1 MSQTKR
7 SWKLQEYVAHGNN
20 VNCVALSRKSGRVI
34 VTGGEDRKVNLWIV
48 GKPNCLMS
56 LCGHTT
62 PVESVRFGHEEE
74 MVVAG
79 SMSGALKVW
88 DLEQAKI
95 MRTLT
100 GHTSSIKSLDFHPYG
115 DYCTSGSLDCNV
127 KLWDIRK
134 KGCIY
139 TYRGHKNG
147 VNCVR
152 FSPDGK
158 WIASAGEDSVVKI
171 WDITAGKI
179 LTDLTYHQG
188 PVNIVEF
195 HPNELL
201 LASGS
206 SDKTVKFWDLENFNM
221 VSTTDGDSTPIRNI
235 LFHPDG
241 TCLFSGTK
249 DLLKVYSWEP
259 SKCYDSIPVNWGEVA
274 DMALG
279 QNQLIG
285 ASFSQTNVST
295 FVVDL
300 KRVQPFGGIP
310 HQEIGSNLSSKNI
323 DEVFTDLS
331 ISNSSVSEGLKH
343 VPKEDIEEPTQDREE
358 QDNDSFEIA
367 NPEDYREIFRPK
379 SRLEH
384 SPSRHVEPFQP
395 PPDDGM
401 FQTKRNVS
409 SPRNV
414 NRQLSSERKRSAER
428 KSNHL
433 RKSQSSKS
441 VSDDGDME
449 PVRQPA
455 PTKTSKVTP
464 KSTNKPSVKP
474 VSKPSPRQPE
484 EDKSGISPE
493 DFLPKAGGDLGF
505 GGQRVPSEGEAM
517 STLSSGHD
525 AMAKVL
531 AHRSKN
537 LQIVRAMWT
546 SGNTKAAVDSAIS
559 MKDPSVIVDLLNVLN
574 LKSGLWSLDL
584 CSCLLPQVQDLM
596 DSKYDSYV
604 TAACEALKIMLKN
617 FGPVIKSNLTAPPSQ
632 GVDISREER
641 YRKCRQC
648 YENLSMIRTSISKRM
663 GAPGKIGQLLREIQ
677 ILMASMD

>member
-7 SWKLQEYVAHGNN
+7 AWKLQEFVAHGNN
-20 VNCVALSRKSGRVI
+20 VNCVALSKKSGRVI

-158 WIASAGEDSVVKI
+158 WIASAGEDGIVKI

-179 LTDLTYHQG
+179 LTDLTYHTG

-206 SDKTVKFWDLENFNM
+206 SDRTVKFWDLENFNM
-221 VSTTDGDSTPIRNI
+221 VSTTDGDSTPVRNI
-235 LFHPDG
+235 LFHPEG

-274 DMALG
+274 DIAIG
-279 QNQLIG
+279 HNQLIG
-285 ASFSQTNVST
+285 TSFSQTNVST

-310 HQEIGSNLSSKNI
+310 HQEGGSNLSSSRNKFI
-323 DEVFTDLS
+323 TERPPTQ
-331 ISNSSVSEGLKH
+331 SSRQAS
-343 VPKEDIEEPTQDREE
+343 VPKEDVEEPTQDKED

-379 SRLEH
+379 SRLSH
-384 SPSRHVEPFQP
+384 SPTRPVEPFQP
-395 PPDDGM
+395 PP
-401 FQTKRNVS
+401 
-409 SPRNV
+409 
-414 NRQLSSERKRSAER
+414 
-428 KSNHL
+428 
-433 RKSQSSKS
+433 
-441 VSDDGDME
+441 DDGDME

-455 PTKTSKVTP
+455 PTRSNRTT
-464 KSTNKPSVKP
+464 KSSNKLPAKP
-474 VSKPSPRQPE
+474 VAKPSPRAPE

-493 DFLPKAGGDLGF
+493 DFLPKGGGNEGYTGLGKM
-505 GGQRVPSEGEAM
+505 PSEAEAFT
-517 STLSSGHD
+517 TLSSGHE

-546 SGNTKAAVDSAIS
+546 SGNTKTAVDSAIS

-604 TAACEALKIMLKN
+604 TAACEALKIILRN

-648 YENLSMIRTSISKRM
+648 YENLSIIRSKVAQR
-663 GAPGKIGQLLREIQ
+663 GGTPEKVGQLLREIQ

>member
-7 SWKLQEYVAHGNN
+7 AWKLQEFVAHGNN
-20 VNCVALSRKSGRVI
+20 VNCVALSKKSGRVI

-158 WIASAGEDSVVKI
+158 WIASAGEDGIVKI

-179 LTDLTYHQG
+179 LTDLTYHTG

-206 SDKTVKFWDLENFNM
+206 SDRTVKFWDLENFNM
-221 VSTTDGDSTPIRNI
+221 VSTTDGDSTPVRNI
-235 LFHPDG
+235 LFHPEG

-274 DMALG
+274 DIAIG
-279 QNQLIG
+279 HNQLIG
-285 ASFSQTNVST
+285 TSFSQTNVST

-310 HQEIGSNLSSKNI
+310 HQEGGSNLSSKNI

-331 ISNSSVSEGLKH
+331 LSNSSVSEGLKH
-343 VPKEDIEEPTQDREE
+343 SRNKFITERPPTQSSRQASVPKEDVEEPTQDKED

-379 SRLEH
+379 SRLSH
-384 SPSRHVEPFQP
+384 SPTRPVEPFQP
-395 PPDDGM
+395 PP
-401 FQTKRNVS
+401 
-409 SPRNV
+409 
-414 NRQLSSERKRSAER
+414 
-428 KSNHL
+428 
-433 RKSQSSKS
+433 
-441 VSDDGDME
+441 DDGDME

-455 PTKTSKVTP
+455 PTRSNRTT
-464 KSTNKPSVKP
+464 KSSNKLPAKP
-474 VSKPSPRQPE
+474 VAKPSPRAPE

-493 DFLPKAGGDLGF
+493 DFLPKGGGNEGYTGLGKM
-505 GGQRVPSEGEAM
+505 PSEAEAFT
-517 STLSSGHD
+517 TLSSGHE

-546 SGNTKAAVDSAIS
+546 SGNTKTAVDSAIS

-604 TAACEALKIMLKN
+604 TAACEALKIILRN

-648 YENLSMIRTSISKRM
+648 YENLSIIRSKVAQR
-663 GAPGKIGQLLREIQ
+663 GGTPEKVGQLLREIQ

>member
-7 SWKLQEYVAHGNN
+7 AWKLQEFVAHGNN
-20 VNCVALSRKSGRVI
+20 VNCVALSKKSGRVI

-158 WIASAGEDSVVKI
+158 WIASAGEDGIVKI

-179 LTDLTYHQG
+179 LTDLTYHTG

-206 SDKTVKFWDLENFNM
+206 SDRTVKFWDLENFNM
-221 VSTTDGDSTPIRNI
+221 VSTTDGDSTPVRNI
-235 LFHPDG
+235 LFHPEG

-274 DMALG
+274 DIAIG
-279 QNQLIG
+279 HNQLIG
-285 ASFSQTNVST
+285 TSFSQTNVST

-310 HQEIGSNLSSKNI
+310 HQEGGSNLSSKNI

-331 ISNSSVSEGLKH
+331 LSNSSVSEGLKH
-343 VPKEDIEEPTQDREE
+343 SRNKFITERPPTQSSRQASVPKEDVEEPTQDKED

-379 SRLEH
+379 SRLSH
-384 SPSRHVEPFQP
+384 SPTRPVEPFQP
-395 PPDDGM
+395 PP
-401 FQTKRNVS
+401 
-409 SPRNV
+409 
-414 NRQLSSERKRSAER
+414 
-428 KSNHL
+428 
-433 RKSQSSKS
+433 
-441 VSDDGDME
+441 DDGDME

-455 PTKTSKVTP
+455 PTRSNRTT
-464 KSTNKPSVKP
+464 KSSNKPPAKP
-474 VSKPSPRQPE
+474 VAKPSPRAPE

-493 DFLPKAGGDLGF
+493 DFLPKGGGNE
-505 GGQRVPSEGEAM
+505 GYTGVGKMPSEAEAFT
-517 STLSSGHD
+517 TLSSGHE

-546 SGNTKAAVDSAIS
+546 SGNTKTAVDSAIS

-604 TAACEALKIMLKN
+604 TAACEALKIILRN

-648 YENLSMIRTSISKRM
+648 YENLSIIRSKVAQRG
-663 GAPGKIGQLLREIQ
+663 GAPGKVGQLLREIQ

>member
-343 VPKEDIEEPTQDREE
+343 SRNKFITERPPTQSSRQASVPKEDIEEPTQDREE

-395 PPDDGM
+395 PP
-401 FQTKRNVS
+401 
-409 SPRNV
+409 
-414 NRQLSSERKRSAER
+414 
-428 KSNHL
+428 
-433 RKSQSSKS
+433 
-441 VSDDGDME
+441 DDGDME

>member
-7 SWKLQEYVAHGNN
+7 AWKLQEFVAHGST
-20 VNCVALSRKSGRVI
+20 VNCVALSKKSGRVI

-158 WIASAGEDSVVKI
+158 WIASAGEDGLVKI

-179 LTDLTYHQG
+179 LTDLTYHNG
-188 PVNIVEF
+188 PVNIVEY

-206 SDKTVKFWDLENFNM
+206 SDRTVKFWDLENFNM
-221 VSTTDGDSTPIRNI
+221 VSTTDGDSTPVRNI
-235 LFHPDG
+235 LFHPEG

-274 DMALG
+274 DIAIG

-285 ASFSQTNVST
+285 TSFSQTNVST

-310 HQEIGSNLSSKNI
+310 HQEGGSNFSSSRNKFI
-323 DEVFTDLS
+323 TERPPTQ
-331 ISNSSVSEGLKH
+331 SSRQAS
-343 VPKEDIEEPTQDREE
+343 VPKEDIEEPTQDKED

-367 NPEDYREIFRPK
+367 NPEDYRQIFRPK
-379 SRLEH
+379 SRLSH
-384 SPSRHVEPFQP
+384 SPTRQIEPFQP
-395 PPDDGM
+395 PPEDGM
-401 FQTKRNVS
+401 FPTKHVS

-414 NRQLSSERKRSAER
+414 NRQISSDRKGSTER
-428 KSNHL
+428 KSATPF

-455 PTKTSKVTP
+455 PTRSNKTSKPV
-464 KSTNKPSVKP
+464 NKPPSKP
-474 VSKPSPRQPE
+474 VVKPSPRQPE

-493 DFLPKAGGDLGF
+493 DFLPQKAGGNDGYSSY
-505 GGQRVPSEGEAM
+505 GRVPSENETL
-517 STLSSGHD
+517 STLFSGHD
-525 AMAKVL
+525 AMARVL

-546 SGNTKAAVDSAIS
+546 SGNTKTAVDSAIS

-604 TAACEALKIMLKN
+604 TAACEALKIMLRN

-632 GVDISREER
+632 GVDLSREER

-648 YENLSMIRTSISKRM
+648 YENLCNIRSKVASR
-663 GAPGKIGQLLREIQ
+663 GGTPGKLGQLLREIQ

>member
-7 SWKLQEYVAHGNN
+7 AWKLQEFVAHGNN
-20 VNCVALSRKSGRVI
+20 VNCVALSKKSGRVI

-158 WIASAGEDSVVKI
+158 WIASAGEDGIVKI

-179 LTDLTYHQG
+179 LTDLTYHTG

-206 SDKTVKFWDLENFNM
+206 SDRTVKFWDLENFNM
-221 VSTTDGDSTPIRNI
+221 VSTTDGDSTPVRNI
-235 LFHPDG
+235 LFHPEG

-274 DMALG
+274 DIAIG
-279 QNQLIG
+279 HNQLIG
-285 ASFSQTNVST
+285 TSFSQTNVST

-310 HQEIGSNLSSKNI
+310 HQEGGSNLSSSRNKFI
-323 DEVFTDLS
+323 TERPPTQ
-331 ISNSSVSEGLKH
+331 SSRQAS
-343 VPKEDIEEPTQDREE
+343 VPKEDVEEPTQDKED

-379 SRLEH
+379 SRLSH
-384 SPSRHVEPFQP
+384 SPTRPVEPFQP
-395 PPDDGM
+395 PP
-401 FQTKRNVS
+401 
-409 SPRNV
+409 
-414 NRQLSSERKRSAER
+414 
-428 KSNHL
+428 
-433 RKSQSSKS
+433 
-441 VSDDGDME
+441 DDGDME

-455 PTKTSKVTP
+455 PTRSNRTT
-464 KSTNKPSVKP
+464 KSSNKPPAKP
-474 VSKPSPRQPE
+474 VAKPSPRAPE

-493 DFLPKAGGDLGF
+493 DFLPKGGGNE
-505 GGQRVPSEGEAM
+505 GYTGVGKMPSEAEAFT
-517 STLSSGHD
+517 TLSSGHE

-546 SGNTKAAVDSAIS
+546 SGNTKTAVDSAIS

-604 TAACEALKIMLKN
+604 TAACEALKIILRN

-648 YENLSMIRTSISKRM
+648 YENLSIIRSKVAQRG
-663 GAPGKIGQLLREIQ
+663 GAPGKVGQLLREIQ

>member
-206 SDKTVKFWDLENFNM
+206 SDRTVKFWDLENFNM
-221 VSTTDGDSTPIRNI
+221 VSTTDGDSTPVRNI

-274 DMALG
+274 DMAIG

-310 HQEIGSNLSSKNI
+310 HQEIGSNLSSKDV

-343 VPKEDIEEPTQDREE
+343 SRNKFITERPPTQSSRQASVPKEDIEEPTQDKEE

-384 SPSRHVEPFQP
+384 SPTRPVEPFQP
-395 PPDDGM
+395 PPDDGD
-401 FQTKRNVS
+401 
-409 SPRNV
+409 
-414 NRQLSSERKRSAER
+414 L
-428 KSNHL
+428 
-433 RKSQSSKS
+433 
-441 VSDDGDME
+441 E

-455 PTKTSKVTP
+455 PTKTSKVAS
-464 KSTNKPSVKP
+464 KSNNKTSVKP

-493 DFLPKAGGDLGF
+493 DFLPKAGGDVGY
-505 GGQRVPSEGEAM
+505 GVQRVPSEGEAL

-531 AHRSKN
+531 SHRSKN

-648 YENLSMIRTSISKRM
+648 YENLSMIRTTISKRM

>member
-310 HQEIGSNLSSKNI
+310 HQEIGSNLSSSRNKFI
-323 DEVFTDLS
+323 TERPPTQ
-331 ISNSSVSEGLKH
+331 SSRQAS

>member
-7 SWKLQEYVAHGNN
+7 AWKLQEFVAHGST
-20 VNCVALSRKSGRVI
+20 VNCVALSKKSGRVI

-158 WIASAGEDSVVKI
+158 WIASAGEDGIVKI

-179 LTDLTYHQG
+179 LTDLTYHNG
-188 PVNIVEF
+188 PVNIVEY

-206 SDKTVKFWDLENFNM
+206 SDRTVKFWDLENFNM
-221 VSTTDGDSTPIRNI
+221 VSTTDGDSTPVRNI
-235 LFHPDG
+235 LFHPEG

-274 DMALG
+274 DIAIG

-285 ASFSQTNVST
+285 TSFSQTNVST

-310 HQEIGSNLSSKNI
+310 HQEGGSNLSSKNI

-343 VPKEDIEEPTQDREE
+343 SRNKFITERPPTQSSRQASVPKEDIEEPTQDKED

-379 SRLEH
+379 SRLSH
-384 SPSRHVEPFQP
+384 SPSRQIEPFQP
-395 PPDDGM
+395 PP
-401 FQTKRNVS
+401 
-409 SPRNV
+409 
-414 NRQLSSERKRSAER
+414 E
-428 KSNHL
+428 
-433 RKSQSSKS
+433 
-441 VSDDGDME
+441 DGDME

-455 PTKTSKVTP
+455 PTRSNKTSKPV
-464 KSTNKPSVKP
+464 NKPPSKP
-474 VSKPSPRQPE
+474 AVKPSPRQPE

-493 DFLPKAGGDLGF
+493 DFLPQKGGGNDGF
-505 GGQRVPSEGEAM
+505 SPYGRVPSETETL
-517 STLSSGHD
+517 STLFSGHD

-546 SGNTKAAVDSAIS
+546 SGNTKTAVDSAIS

-604 TAACEALKIMLKN
+604 TAACEALKIMLRN

-632 GVDISREER
+632 GVDLSREER

-648 YENLSMIRTSISKRM
+648 YENLSIIRSKVASR
-663 GAPGKIGQLLREIQ
+663 GGTPGKLGQLLREIQ

>member
-206 SDKTVKFWDLENFNM
+206 SDRTVKFWDLENFNM
-221 VSTTDGDSTPIRNI
+221 VSTTDGDSTPVRNI

-274 DMALG
+274 DMAIG

-310 HQEIGSNLSSKNI
+310 HQEIGSNLSSKDV

-343 VPKEDIEEPTQDREE
+343 VPKEDIEEPTQDKEE

-384 SPSRHVEPFQP
+384 SPTRPVEPFQP

-414 NRQLSSERKRSAER
+414 NRQLSSERKCSAER
-428 KSNHL
+428 KSNPL
-433 RKSQSSKS
+433 RKSQLSKS
-441 VSDDGDME
+441 VSDDGDLE

-455 PTKTSKVTP
+455 PTKTSKVAS
-464 KSTNKPSVKP
+464 KSNNKTSVKP

-493 DFLPKAGGDLGF
+493 DFLPKAGGDVGY
-505 GGQRVPSEGEAM
+505 GVQRVPSEGEAL

-531 AHRSKN
+531 SHRSKN

-648 YENLSMIRTSISKRM
+648 YENLSMIRTTISKRM

>member
-7 SWKLQEYVAHGNN
+7 AWKLQEFVAHGNN
-20 VNCVALSRKSGRVI
+20 VNCVALSKKSGRVI

-206 SDKTVKFWDLENFNM
+206 SDRTVKFWDLENFNM
-221 VSTTDGDSTPIRNI
+221 VSTTDGDSTPVRNI

-259 SKCYDSIPVNWGEVA
+259 SRCCDSIPVNWGEVA
-274 DMALG
+274 DIAIG

-285 ASFSQTNVST
+285 SSFSQTNVST

-310 HQEIGSNLSSKNI
+310 HQEVGSNFSSSRNKFI
-323 DEVFTDLS
+323 TERPPTQ
-331 ISNSSVSEGLKH
+331 SSRQAS
-343 VPKEDIEEPTQDREE
+343 VPKEDFEEPTQDKEE

-379 SRLEH
+379 SRLTH
-384 SPSRHVEPFQP
+384 SPSRPVEPFQP
-395 PPDDGM
+395 PP
-401 FQTKRNVS
+401 
-409 SPRNV
+409 
-414 NRQLSSERKRSAER
+414 
-428 KSNHL
+428 
-433 RKSQSSKS
+433 
-441 VSDDGDME
+441 DDGDME

-455 PTKTSKVTP
+455 PTR
-464 KSTNKPSVKP
+464 TNKATTKPNSKPVVKP

-493 DFLPKAGGDLGF
+493 DFLPKGGVEIGYSQT
-505 GGQRVPSEGEAM
+505 GKVPSENEAF

-546 SGNTKAAVDSAIS
+546 SGNTKTAVDSAIS

-604 TAACEALKIMLKN
+604 TAACEALKIMLRN

-648 YENLSMIRTSISKRM
+648 YENLSVIRSKVAKRM
-663 GAPGKIGQLLREIQ
+663 GAPGKVGQLLREIQ
-677 ILMASMD
+677 ILMASID

>member
-7 SWKLQEYVAHGNN
+7 AWKLQEFVAHGST
-20 VNCVALSRKSGRVI
+20 VNCVALSKKSGRVI

-158 WIASAGEDSVVKI
+158 WIASAGEDGIVKI

-179 LTDLTYHQG
+179 LTDLTYHNG
-188 PVNIVEF
+188 PVNIVEY

-206 SDKTVKFWDLENFNM
+206 SDRTVKFWDLENFNM
-221 VSTTDGDSTPIRNI
+221 VSTTDGDSTPVKNI
-235 LFHPDG
+235 LFHPEG

-274 DMALG
+274 DIAIG

-285 ASFSQTNVST
+285 TSFSQTNVST

-310 HQEIGSNLSSKNI
+310 HQEGGSNLSSKNI

-343 VPKEDIEEPTQDREE
+343 SRNKFITERPPTQSSRQASVPKEDIEEPTQDKED

-379 SRLEH
+379 SRLSH
-384 SPSRHVEPFQP
+384 SPSRQIEPFQP
-395 PPDDGM
+395 PP
-401 FQTKRNVS
+401 
-409 SPRNV
+409 
-414 NRQLSSERKRSAER
+414 E
-428 KSNHL
+428 
-433 RKSQSSKS
+433 
-441 VSDDGDME
+441 DGDME

-455 PTKTSKVTP
+455 PTRSNKTSKPV
-464 KSTNKPSVKP
+464 NKPPSKP
-474 VSKPSPRQPE
+474 AVKPSPRQPE

-493 DFLPKAGGDLGF
+493 DFLPQKVGGIDGF
-505 GGQRVPSEGEAM
+505 SPYGRVPSETETL
-517 STLSSGHD
+517 STLFSGHD

-546 SGNTKAAVDSAIS
+546 SGNTKTAVDSAIS

-604 TAACEALKIMLKN
+604 TAACEALKIMLRN

-632 GVDISREER
+632 GVDLSREER

-648 YENLSMIRTSISKRM
+648 YENLSIIRSKVASR
-663 GAPGKIGQLLREIQ
+663 GGTPGKLGQLLREIQ

>member
-7 SWKLQEYVAHGNN
+7 AWKLQEFVAHGSN
-20 VNCVALSRKSGRVI
+20 VNCVALSKKSGRVI

-158 WIASAGEDSVVKI
+158 WIASAGEDGIVKI

-179 LTDLTYHQG
+179 LTDLTYHNG
-188 PVNIVEF
+188 PVNIVEY

-206 SDKTVKFWDLENFNM
+206 SDRTVKFWDLENFNM
-221 VSTTDGDSTPIRNI
+221 VSTTDGDSTPVRNI
-235 LFHPDG
+235 LFHPEG

-274 DMALG
+274 DIAIG

-285 ASFSQTNVST
+285 TSFSQTNVST

-310 HQEIGSNLSSKNI
+310 HQEGGNNLSSKNV

-343 VPKEDIEEPTQDREE
+343 SRNKFITERPPTQSSRQASVPKEDIEEPTQDKED

-379 SRLEH
+379 SRLSH
-384 SPSRHVEPFQP
+384 SPTRQIEPFQP
-395 PPDDGM
+395 PP
-401 FQTKRNVS
+401 
-409 SPRNV
+409 
-414 NRQLSSERKRSAER
+414 E
-428 KSNHL
+428 
-433 RKSQSSKS
+433 
-441 VSDDGDME
+441 DGDME

-455 PTKTSKVTP
+455 PTRSNKTSKPV
-464 KSTNKPSVKP
+464 NKPSKP
-474 VSKPSPRQPE
+474 AVKPSPRQPE
-484 EDKSGISPE
+484 EDKLGISPE
-493 DFLPKAGGDLGF
+493 DFLPQKAGGNDGF
-505 GGQRVPSEGEAM
+505 SQYGRVPSETETL
-517 STLSSGHD
+517 STLFSGHD

-546 SGNTKAAVDSAIS
+546 SGNTKTAVDSAIS

-604 TAACEALKIMLKN
+604 TAACEALKIMLRN

-632 GVDISREER
+632 GVDLSREER

-648 YENLSMIRTSISKRM
+648 YENLSIIRTKVASR
-663 GAPGKIGQLLREIQ
+663 GGTPGKLGQLLREIQ
-677 ILMASMD
+677 ILMAIMD

>member
-206 SDKTVKFWDLENFNM
+206 SDRTVKFWDLENFNM
-221 VSTTDGDSTPIRNI
+221 VSTTDGDSTPVRNI

-274 DMALG
+274 DMAIG

-310 HQEIGSNLSSKNI
+310 HQEIGSNLSSSRNKFI
-323 DEVFTDLS
+323 TERPPTQ
-331 ISNSSVSEGLKH
+331 SSRQAS
-343 VPKEDIEEPTQDREE
+343 VPKEDIEEPTQDKEE

-384 SPSRHVEPFQP
+384 SPTRPVEPFQP

-414 NRQLSSERKRSAER
+414 NRQLSSERKCSAER
-428 KSNHL
+428 KSNPL
-433 RKSQSSKS
+433 RKSQLSKS
-441 VSDDGDME
+441 VSDDGDLE

-455 PTKTSKVTP
+455 PTKTSKVAS
-464 KSTNKPSVKP
+464 KSNNKTSVKP

-493 DFLPKAGGDLGF
+493 DFLPKAGGDVGY
-505 GGQRVPSEGEAM
+505 GVQRVPSEGEAL

-531 AHRSKN
+531 SHRSKN

-648 YENLSMIRTSISKRM
+648 YENLSMIRTTISKRM

>member
-7 SWKLQEYVAHGNN
+7 AWKLQEFVAHGSN
-20 VNCVALSRKSGRVI
+20 VNCVALSKKSGRVI

-158 WIASAGEDSVVKI
+158 WIASAGEDGIVKI

-179 LTDLTYHQG
+179 LTDLTYHNG
-188 PVNIVEF
+188 PVNIVEY

-206 SDKTVKFWDLENFNM
+206 SDRTVKFWDLENFNM
-221 VSTTDGDSTPIRNI
+221 VSTTDGDSTPVRNI
-235 LFHPDG
+235 LFHPEG

-274 DMALG
+274 DIAIG

-285 ASFSQTNVST
+285 TSFSQTNVST

-310 HQEIGSNLSSKNI
+310 HQEGGNNLSSKNV

-343 VPKEDIEEPTQDREE
+343 VPKEDIEEPTQDKED

-379 SRLEH
+379 SRLSH
-384 SPSRHVEPFQP
+384 SPTRQIEPFQP
-395 PPDDGM
+395 PP
-401 FQTKRNVS
+401 
-409 SPRNV
+409 
-414 NRQLSSERKRSAER
+414 E
-428 KSNHL
+428 
-433 RKSQSSKS
+433 
-441 VSDDGDME
+441 DGDME

-455 PTKTSKVTP
+455 PTRSNKTSKPV
-464 KSTNKPSVKP
+464 NKPSKP
-474 VSKPSPRQPE
+474 AVKPSPRQPG

-493 DFLPKAGGDLGF
+493 DFLPQKAGGNDGF
-505 GGQRVPSEGEAM
+505 SQYGRVPSETETL
-517 STLSSGHD
+517 STLFSGHD

-546 SGNTKAAVDSAIS
+546 SGNTKTAVDSAIS

-604 TAACEALKIMLKN
+604 TAACEALKIMLRN

-632 GVDISREER
+632 GVDLSREER

-648 YENLSMIRTSISKRM
+648 YENLSIIRTKVASR
-663 GAPGKIGQLLREIQ
+663 GGTPGKLGQLLREIQ
-677 ILMASMD
+677 ILMAIMD